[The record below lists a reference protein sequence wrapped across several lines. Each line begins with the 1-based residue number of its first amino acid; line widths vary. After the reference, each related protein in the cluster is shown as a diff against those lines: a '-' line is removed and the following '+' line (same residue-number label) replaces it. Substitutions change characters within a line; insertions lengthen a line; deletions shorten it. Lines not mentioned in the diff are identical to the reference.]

1 MMSILTVVPAGAV
14 VRLLLFTRKKVT
26 ESRAVPV
33 VILLEGLNGPVVV
46 LTARTLEILKSI

>member
-1 MMSILTVVPAGAV
+1 VMSILTVVPAGAV